1 MGPGNGK
8 MLAEV
13 IMFGK
18 IMDFVPTKMKNFCFS
33 ILLTTHPVL
42 FTLAVFVNV
51 LFMEEKPFNFL

>member
-1 MGPGNGK
+1 